1 MRKIYIDT
9 VEITIDNER
18 VVEIMECLTVDTN
31 QEILIRNKKE
41 TKKLS
46 KQVAEASESMRQQRY
61 WDAKENDDILYL
73 NSIYDS
79 LSTRDLLRLLVEKV
93 KKHI

>member
-61 WDAKENDDILYL
+61 WDAIENDDILYL

>member
-41 TKKLS
+41 TRKLS

-61 WDAKENDDILYL
+61 WDAIENDDILYL

>member
-41 TKKLS
+41 TRKLS

-61 WDAKENDDILYL
+61 WDAIENDDILYL

-79 LSTRDLLRLLVEKV
+79 LSTKDLLRLLVEKV

>member
-9 VEITIDNER
+9 IEITIDNER
-18 VVEIMECLTVDTN
+18 VVEIMECLTVNTN

-61 WDAKENDDILYL
+61 WDAIENDDILYL

>member
-18 VVEIMECLTVDTN
+18 FVEIMECLTVDTN

-41 TKKLS
+41 TRKLS

-61 WDAKENDDILYL
+61 WDAIENDDILYL

-79 LSTRDLLRLLVEKV
+79 LSTKDLLRLLVEKV

>member
-9 VEITIDNER
+9 IEITIDNER

-41 TKKLS
+41 IKKLS

-61 WDAKENDDILYL
+61 WDAIENDDILYL

>member
-18 VVEIMECLTVDTN
+18 VVEIMECLTVDNN

-41 TKKLS
+41 TRKLS

-61 WDAKENDDILYL
+61 WDAIENDYILYL

-79 LSTRDLLRLLVEKV
+79 LSTKDLLRLLVEKV

>member
-41 TKKLS
+41 TRKLS

-61 WDAKENDDILYL
+61 WDAIENDDILYL

-79 LSTRDLLRLLVEKV
+79 LSTRDLLRLLVEKI

>member
-9 VEITIDNER
+9 IEITIDNER

-41 TKKLS
+41 TKKFFL
-46 KQVAEASESMRQQRY
+46 
-61 WDAKENDDILYL
+61 LYL
-73 NSIYDS
+73 MP
-79 LSTRDLLRLLVEKV
+79 
-93 KKHI
+93 KK

>member
-9 VEITIDNER
+9 IEITIDNER

-61 WDAKENDDILYL
+61 WDAIENDDILYL